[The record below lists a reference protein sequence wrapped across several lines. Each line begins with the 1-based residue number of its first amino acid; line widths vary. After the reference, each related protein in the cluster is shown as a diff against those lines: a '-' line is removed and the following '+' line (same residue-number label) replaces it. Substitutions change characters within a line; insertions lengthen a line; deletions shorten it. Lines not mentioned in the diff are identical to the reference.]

1 MPLENHA
8 QDRAGQ
14 DVPDATIRQLNRR
27 VVLKAS
33 AGLAALAAAGIAVVA
48 PRADRARAQ
57 EVGGT
62 RAREWAPDQQPGAF
76 TAATAGEWVTFEA
89 DYVFFA
95 LGASWDGAVG
105 TWPIIEVQL
114 SADGATWSETIPLA
128 AQTDDGG
135 QPTRDGRLFTPLAFS
150 DAVSFVRYRTV
161 DSAGAPGEVAGL
173 RFVYIDPSD
182 GPWDDD
188 ISASGELTTA
198 STDPLAPPEVVTRAE
213 WGANESWRYDTF
225 GEIWPPEYQTVTHI
239 IIHHTATAN
248 RPLDVAG
255 AIRAIYYYHAVS
267 QGWGDIGY
275 NYLVDH
281 NGRIYQ
287 GRFGGQNVIG
297 GHAYQFAIGS
307 SGISTIGNFQNEEIT
322 DAAKAGL
329 VAITAFV
336 GRALDPRGSAD
347 LQEAPDL
354 PIIASHRDVNATTC
368 PGDRLWNDLPE
379 LRELVAAT
387 LSSGQL
393 DTGNPAGIAVGD
405 LVRVQTDDGLPLNF
419 RFSPEGEVAGT
430 IENGATAAVI
440 DGPDKR
446 ATDNWYRII
455 SHRGSGWAVARYLIV
470 SPPPPPPVD
479 ADAYPFGLNVRFTTE
494 TNVRSGPS
502 TSSGILRTVARNVW
516 AAILAGPTVADD
528 NEWYQIRTE
537 TGADGW
543 VIKQNLAAAPVNT
556 APAARFQVGALV
568 DTTQEVNIRPR
579 PGIAQKTIATAPAGS
594 RFTISQAAYGVTDFI
609 WYGVFNDAS
618 GGGWLVENSLTAA
631 VTAPPPPP
639 GKFAI
644 NDTVQATESLNLR
657 TSASTSASRIATLAP
672 GTTGTVVGGP
682 ASANGYTWW
691 QLRTSAGTGWAVEN
705 WLAKTTTTPPPP
717 PPPTSAK
724 FVINDI
730 VRATESLNLRASA
743 STSASRIAT
752 LASGTTGTV
761 VGGPTS
767 ANGYTWWQIRT
778 TVGTGWA
785 VENWLTRTTGGTP
798 PPPPSGFPPG
808 TTVQVVDGALNLRD
822 GASTSN
828 RVLAVL
834 PQGTRLS
841 IVSGPQSGSGYTW
854 YQVQSGTYG
863 TGWVVSAFIRQA

>member
-1 MPLENHA
+1 MTRDDHHWDDPACNPRE
-8 QDRAGQ
+8 
-14 DVPDATIRQLNRR
+14 PDFTPTRSLNRR

-33 AGLAALAAAGIAVVA
+33 AGFVALAAAGIAVVT
-48 PRADRARAQ
+48 PGVERARGQ

-62 RAREWAPDQQPGAF
+62 RAREWTPDQQAGAF
-76 TAATAGEWVTFEA
+76 AAASTGEWVTFEA
-89 DYVFFA
+89 DYDFFA
-95 LGASWDGAVG
+95 LGASWEGGVG
-105 TWPIIEVQL
+105 TWPIIELQL
-114 SADGATWSETIPLA
+114 SADGASWSDTISLS

-135 QPTRDGRLFTPLAFS
+135 QPTRDGRLFTGLAFS
-150 DAVSFVRYRTV
+150 DQVRFVRYRTV
-161 DSAGAPGEVAGL
+161 DSAGAPGEVAGI

-188 ISASGELTTA
+188 ISASGEFTTA

-213 WGANESWRYDTF
+213 WGADESWRFDTF

-239 IIHHTATAN
+239 IIHHTQTAN

-255 AIRAIYYYHAVS
+255 AIRSIYYYHAVS

-297 GHAYQFAIGS
+297 GHAFQFAIGS
-307 SGISTIGNFQNEEIT
+307 SGIATIGNFQTEEVT

-347 LQEAPDL
+347 LQEALNL
-354 PIIASHRDVNATTC
+354 PIISSHRDVNATTC

-387 LSSGQL
+387 LDSGAL
-393 DTGNPAGIAVGD
+393 DTGNPAGIVVGD
-405 LVRVQTDDGLPLNF
+405 LVRVQTDDGSPLNF

-440 DGPDKR
+440 DGPDIR
-446 ATDNWYRII
+446 TTDNWYRII

-470 SPPPPPPVD
+470 SPPPPPPFD
-479 ADAYPFGLNVRFTTE
+479 ADDYPFGLNVRFTAE
-494 TNVRSGPS
+494 TNVRSGPT
-502 TSSGILRTVARNVW
+502 TSAGILRTVPRNVW
-516 AAILAGPTVADD
+516 AAILAGPTVAED
-528 NEWYQIRTE
+528 NEWYLIRTE

-543 VIKQNLAAAPVNT
+543 VIKPNLAAAPVDT
-556 APAARFQVGALV
+556 APAARFQVGDAV
-568 DTTQEVNIRPR
+568 ETTQQVNIRPR
-579 PGIAQKTIATAPAGS
+579 PGVAQKSIATAPAGS
-594 RFTISQAAYGVTDFI
+594 RFTISQDAYGVTDFI

-618 GGGWLVENSLTAA
+618 GGGWLVENALTAA
-631 VTAPPPPP
+631 VATPPPAS
-639 GKFAI
+639 GTFAI
-644 NDTVQATESLNLR
+644 NETVRVTASLNLR
-657 TSASTSASRIATLAP
+657 TGASISASRIAILAP
-672 GTTGTVVGGP
+672 ETTATVVGGP
-682 ASANGYTWW
+682 TSADGYTWW
-691 QLRTSAGTGWAVEN
+691 QIRTNAGTGWAVEN
-705 WLAKTTTTPPPP
+705 WLTKATASPPPP
-717 PPPTSAK
+717 VSGK
-724 FVINDI
+724 FVVNDT
-730 VRATESLNLRASA
+730 VRVTENLSLRTGAN
-743 STSASRIAT
+743 TSASRITILAPGTIAT
-752 LASGTTGTV
+752 V
-761 VGGPTS
+761 IGGPTS
-767 ANGYTWWQIRT
+767 AGGYTWWQIRT
-778 TVGTGWA
+778 TAAIGWA
-785 VENWLTRTTGGTP
+785 VENWLTRTTATLP
-798 PPPPSGFPPG
+798 PPAGFPAG
-808 TTVQVVDGALNLRD
+808 TTVQVVNGALNLRD
-822 GASTSN
+822 GASTGN

-841 IVSGPQSGSGYTW
+841 IVSGPQPGSGYSW